1 MHRLRALFIL
11 LSFSLLA
18 ATTSTQQ
25 QDATHGRDAEPD
37 YDRVFAE
44 DVVKRLDIS
53 VTPADWDRLVADMT
67 EMAGPKGAGGGG
79 QGGFNFAPD
88 PAAAAACTGRL
99 EGDACSIGA
108 QGGRCT
114 LLPMGTGLT
123 CTPLPGG
130 GGGAP
135 NGGGNVP
142 PGRGGGGGGAGGGN
156 FPGGNM
162 GRDDVEFLPRTPI
175 YIPAT
180 LTFDGITFTNIGL
193 RLKGNSSLL
202 NSWRSGSDKLPFR
215 LNADGLED
223 RIPESRDQ
231 TFFGFP
237 NLNLTNNSQDAS
249 FLRAK
254 VVGDLFRDAEVPA
267 ARTAFVR
274 VFFDRGSGSQYL
286 GLYTLV
292 EIPDEPML
300 RALFGSEDGNLY
312 KPNGTGARWRVF
324 FAESFPKKTNQYDED
339 WTDVE
344 DAMAVLNEDRSSAE
358 VWRVRLEAR
367 FAVSSFLRWL
377 ALNTIVGNTDT
388 YGGFSAHNYWI
399 YGSPRHRDRLFFIP
413 WDHDLALNANGP
425 GGGGGGGFP
434 GGGAPGGGGFPG
446 GGVPGGGGNPG
457 GGLPGGG
464 GTATLDVFHNN
475 IDANWPL
482 IRYLMD
488 DPVYR
493 AAYRSYLDQMLNTV
507 FEPNAL
513 TARLQAEYSRIAP
526 YVIGPEGE
534 QTGRSFIESP
544 EEFTQAVN
552 SLLAYVPARAAAVR
566 QAMGTSR

>member
-1 MHRLRALFIL
+1 VFLLVSLALL
-11 LSFSLLA
+11 PW
-18 ATTSTQQ
+18 TTAFTQRR
-25 QDATHGRDAEPD
+25 DDTHGRDAEPD
-37 YDRVFAE
+37 YARVFAQ
-44 DVVKRLDIS
+44 DVVRRLDIR

-67 EMAGPKGAGGGG
+67 QMAGPKGAAGVGGRGM
-79 QGGFNFAPD
+79 FNIAPD
-88 PAAAAACTGRL
+88 PAAVASCGGRL
-99 EGDACSIGA
+99 EGEPCSFGTPA

-130 GGGAP
+130 GVP
-135 NGGGNVP
+135 GGGNNP
-142 PGRGGGGGGAGGGN
+142 PRGGRGGGGD
-156 FPGGNM
+156 FPGGNA

-223 RIPESRDQ
+223 QRPESRDQ

-254 VVGDLFRDAEVPA
+254 VVGDLFREAGLPA

-274 VFFDRGSGSQYL
+274 VFFDRGAGAQYL

-300 RALFGSEDGNLY
+300 ERQFGSEDGNLY
-312 KPNGTGARWRVF
+312 KPNGTGARFTVF
-324 FAESFPKKTNQYDED
+324 IEESFPKKTNRTDED
-339 WTDVE
+339 WTDIQ
-344 DAMAVLNEDRSSAE
+344 DAIAVLHHDRSNAA
-358 VWRVRLEAR
+358 VWRSRLEAR
-367 FAVSSFLRWL
+367 FAVAPFLRWL

-388 YGGFSAHNYWI
+388 YGGFAPHNYWV

-413 WDHDLALNANGP
+413 WDHDLAMNAGGP
-425 GGGGGGGFP
+425 GGGGAFP
-434 GGGAPGGGGFPG
+434 G
-446 GGVPGGGGNPG
+446 G

-464 GTATLDVFHNN
+464 ATGLDLFHDR
-475 IDANWPL
+475 IDAGWPL

-488 DPVYR
+488 DPLYR
-493 AAYRSYLDQMLNTV
+493 AAYRGYLQEMLNTA
-507 FEPNAL
+507 FEPTAL
-513 TARLQAEYSRIAP
+513 TARLQTEAARITP
-526 YVIGPEGE
+526 YVIGTEGE
-534 QTGRSFIESP
+534 QAGQTFLSTP
-544 EEFTQAVN
+544 NEFTQAVS

-566 QAMGTSR
+566 QALETAR

>member
-1 MHRLRALFIL
+1 MRRLSAVVFL
-11 LSFSLLA
+11 LSLGLLPSMTA
-18 ATTSTQQ
+18 RTQQ
-25 QDATHGRDAEPD
+25 RDATHGRDAEPD
-37 YDRVFAE
+37 YARVFAE
-44 DVVKRLDIS
+44 DVVKRLDIR
-53 VTPADWDRLVADMT
+53 VTAADWERLVADMT
-67 EMAGPKGAGGGG
+67 EMAGPKGAGGGS
-79 QGGFNFAPD
+79 GGFNRAPD
-88 PAAAAACTGRL
+88 PAAVAACSGRL
-99 EGDACSIGA
+99 EGDACSFGTPP

-130 GGGAP
+130 GVP
-135 NGGGNVP
+135 GGGNMP
-142 PGRGGGGGGAGGGN
+142 PGGGSGPGEGNMPPGGGGPGN
-156 FPGGNM
+156 PGGNV

-223 RIPESRDQ
+223 QLPEARDQ

-254 VVGDLFRDAEVPA
+254 VVGDLFRQAGVPA

-274 VFFDRGSGSQYL
+274 VFFDRGDGSQYL

-300 RALFGSEDGNLY
+300 GAQFGSEDGNLY
-312 KPNGTGARWRVF
+312 KPNGTGARWTVF
-324 FAESFPKKTNQYDED
+324 LAESFPKKTNRSDED
-339 WTDVE
+339 WTDVQ
-344 DAMAVLNEDRSSAE
+344 DAIAVLNEDRSNAA
-358 VWRVRLEAR
+358 VWRSRLEAR

-377 ALNTIVGNTDT
+377 ALNTIIGNTDT
-388 YGGFSAHNYWI
+388 YGGFAAHNYWV

-413 WDHDLALNANGP
+413 WDHDLSLNAAGAGGGGVP
-425 GGGGGGGFP
+425 GGGSP
-434 GGGAPGGGGFPG
+434 GG
-446 GGVPGGGGNPG
+446 GGVPGGGG
-457 GGLPGGG
+457 
-464 GTATLDVFHNN
+464 GTIGVDLFHDRIN
-475 IDANWPL
+475 AMWPL

-493 AAYRSYLDQMLNTV
+493 AAYRGYLQDMLNTV
-507 FEPNAL
+507 FEPTAL
-513 TARLQAEYSRIAP
+513 TARLQTEYSLIAA
-526 YVIGPEGE
+526 YVVGAEGE
-534 QTGRSFIESP
+534 QVGRTFLASP
-544 EEFTQAVN
+544 TEFTQAVT
-552 SLLAYVPARAAAVR
+552 SLLAYVPTRAAAVR
-566 QAMGTSR
+566 QALETSR